1 MSNLQVATTQQSQP
15 LSAFSSENA
24 FVSVQRMAK
33 ALASS
38 TLVPD
43 SYRGEANLGNCIIAL
58 ELSQRIGASV
68 MAVMQ
73 SMVPIHGKPTWS
85 ASFLIATVNSCGRFS
100 PMRFR
105 WVGKEGTDDWG
116 CRAFAVERE
125 GNLELVGAL
134 VTIAMAKAEG
144 WYGKSGSKW
153 KTMPEQMLQYR
164 AAAFWCRAYAP
175 EIALGMHTSEEI
187 HDTQVAQQVVQPS
200 VATTVTSSVVDVTP
214 TPPEPKPR
222 RAKKEPEAVVVQ
234 EPAPQTDVTQYVDS
248 EPEPAPITP
257 EPVPAPQPTAATA
270 PAPVEAPATPA
281 PLPELVEETV
291 ESTLAS
297 VGATYEQLVKLATE
311 LNWWPT
317 PEAYPTANDLTEDL
331 KKWVIRN
338 KRGIGRAMMKAG
350 GAL

>member
-1 MSNLQVATTQQSQP
+1 MSNLPVATQQAQP

-43 SYRGEANLGNCIIAL
+43 AYRGEANLGNCIIAL

-105 WVGKEGTDDWG
+105 WVGKEGTDEWG
-116 CRAFAVERE
+116 CRAYAVERDS
-125 GNLELVGAL
+125 NLELVGAL
-134 VTIAMAKAEG
+134 VTIAMAKVEG

-164 AAAFWCRAYAP
+164 AGAFWCRTYAP
-175 EIALGMHTSEEI
+175 EIALGMHTSEEVQ
-187 HDTQVAQQVVQPS
+187 DTPVAQQVVQS
-200 VATTVTSSVVDVTP
+200 VTATVSSSIVDVTP
-214 TPPEPKPR
+214 TPAEPKPR
-222 RAKKEPEAVVVQ
+222 KKKEAEAIAIVEPTPEAV
-234 EPAPQTDVTQYVDS
+234 PAP
-248 EPEPAPITP
+248 EPEPAPAP
-257 EPVPAPQPTAATA
+257 EPVAEPA
-270 PAPVEAPATPA
+270 PAPAPAPA
-281 PLPELVEETV
+281 EETV
-291 ESTLAS
+291 ESTLTAI
-297 VGATYEQLVKLATE
+297 GITYPQLAKLAGE
-311 LNWWPT
+311 MNWWP
-317 PEAYPTANDLTEDL
+317 EADSFPMAVDLPTEV
-331 KKWVIRN
+331 KQWIIRN
-338 KRGIGRAMMKAG
+338 RRGIGRAVQKAG
-350 GAL
+350 GAM

>member
-1 MSNLQVATTQQSQP
+1 MSNLPVATQQAQP

-43 SYRGEANLGNCIIAL
+43 VYRGEANLGNCIIAL

-105 WVGKEGTDDWG
+105 WVGKEGTDEWG
-116 CRAFAVERE
+116 CRAFAVERDS
-125 GNLELVGAL
+125 NLELVGAL
-134 VTIAMAKAEG
+134 VTIAMAKVEG

-164 AAAFWCRAYAP
+164 AGAFWCRTYAP
-175 EIALGMHTSEEI
+175 EIALGMHTSEEVQ
-187 HDTQVAQQVVQPS
+187 DTPATQQVVQS
-200 VATTVTSSVVDVTP
+200 VSTTVSSSIVDVTP
-214 TPPEPKPR
+214 TPAEPKPR
-222 RAKKEPEAVVVQ
+222 KKKEVEAIAIV
-234 EPAPQTDVTQYVDS
+234 EPPTETTT
-248 EPEPAPITP
+248 PEPAPEIVEVAP
-257 EPVPAPQPTAATA
+257 LAPAPVPAP
-270 PAPVEAPATPA
+270 E
-281 PLPELVEETV
+281 PELETV
-291 ESTLAS
+291 ESTLTAI
-297 VGATYEQLVKLATE
+297 GITYPQLAKLAGE
-311 LNWWPT
+311 LSWWPEADT
-317 PEAYPTANDLTEDL
+317 FPMAVDLPPEV
-331 KKWVIRN
+331 KQWIIRN
-338 KRGIGRAMMKAG
+338 RRGIGRAVQKAG
-350 GAL
+350 GSL

>member
-1 MSNLQVATTQQSQP
+1 MSNLPVATQQSQP

-85 ASFLIATVNSCGRFS
+85 AAFLIATVNSCGRFS

-105 WVGKEGTDDWG
+105 WVGKEGADEWG
-116 CRAFAVERE
+116 CRAYAVERE
-125 GNLELVGAL
+125 SNLELVGAL
-134 VTIAMAKAEG
+134 VTINMAKAES
-144 WYGKSGSKW
+144 WYSKNGSKW

-164 AAAFWCRAYAP
+164 AAAFWTRAYAP

-187 HDTQVAQQVVQPS
+187 HDTQASQQVVQPS
-200 VATTVTSSVVDVTP
+200 VATTVTASVVDVTP
-214 TPPEPKPR
+214 TPPEPKR
-222 RAKKEPEAVVVQ
+222 KKKVEPEAIAVAEPVPVP
-234 EPAPQTDVTQYVDS
+234 EPTPAP
-248 EPEPAPITP
+248 EPEPAP
-257 EPVPAPQPTAATA
+257 A
-270 PAPVEAPATPA
+270 PAPEPAS
-281 PLPELVEETV
+281 LPELVEDTV

-317 PEAYPTANDLTEDL
+317 PEAYPTANDLTDDL

-338 KRGIGRAMMKAG
+338 KRGIGRAVMKANTV
-350 GAL
+350 A

>member
-257 EPVPAPQPTAATA
+257 EPVPAPEPTAATA
-270 PAPVEAPATPA
+270 PAPVVPETPI
-281 PLPELVEETV
+281 PDKFNLDTV
-291 ESTLAS
+291 EGTLNS
-297 VGATYEQLVKLATE
+297 IGVTYPQLVKLATE

-317 PEAYPTANDLTEDL
+317 PEAYPTIADLSEDL
-331 KKWVIRN
+331 CLWIIRN
-338 KRGIGRAMMKAG
+338 KRGIGRAVVKAG
-350 GAL
+350 MNA

>member
-1 MSNLQVATTQQSQP
+1 MSNLPVATQQAQP

-43 SYRGEANLGNCIIAL
+43 VYRGEANLGNCIIAL

-105 WVGKEGTDDWG
+105 WVGKEGTDEWG

-125 GNLELVGAL
+125 SNLELVGAL
-134 VTIAMAKAEG
+134 VTIAMAKVEG

-164 AAAFWCRAYAP
+164 AGAFWCRTYAP
-175 EIALGMHTSEEI
+175 EIALGMHTSEEVQ
-187 HDTQVAQQVVQPS
+187 DTPVAQQVVQS
-200 VATTVTSSVVDVTP
+200 VSTTVSSSIVDVTP
-214 TPPEPKPR
+214 TPAEPKPR
-222 RAKKEPEAVVVQ
+222 KKKEVEAIAIVEPTPEAV
-234 EPAPQTDVTQYVDS
+234 PAP
-248 EPEPAPITP
+248 EP
-257 EPVPAPQPTAATA
+257 EPVPAPEPVAEPA
-270 PAPVEAPATPA
+270 PAPAPAPA
-281 PLPELVEETV
+281 EETV
-291 ESTLAS
+291 ESTLTAI
-297 VGATYEQLVKLATE
+297 GITYPQLAKLAGE
-311 LNWWPT
+311 MNWWP
-317 PEAYPTANDLTEDL
+317 EADSFPMAVDLPTEV
-331 KKWVIRN
+331 KQWIIRN
-338 KRGIGRAMMKAG
+338 RRGIGRAVQKAG

>member
-1 MSNLQVATTQQSQP
+1 MSNLQVATTQQQQP

-116 CRAFAVERE
+116 CRAYAVERE

-187 HDTQVAQQVVQPS
+187 HDTQAAQQVVQPS

-214 TPPEPKPR
+214 NPPEPKR
-222 RAKKEPEAVVVQ
+222 KKKVEPEAIAVA
-234 EPAPQTDVTQYVDS
+234 EPVPV
-248 EPEPAPITP
+248 PEPAPAPTP
-257 EPVPAPQPTAATA
+257 EPEPTPE
-270 PAPVEAPATPA
+270 PAPV
-281 PLPELVEETV
+281 PEVVEDTV

-317 PEAYPTANDLTEDL
+317 PEAYPTANDLTDDL

-338 KRGIGRAMMKAG
+338 KRGIGRAVQKAG

>member
-1 MSNLQVATTQQSQP
+1 M
-15 LSAFSSENA
+15 
-24 FVSVQRMAK
+24 SVQRMAK

-222 RAKKEPEAVVVQ
+222 KKKVEPEAIAVA
-234 EPAPQTDVTQYVDS
+234 EPV
-248 EPEPAPITP
+248 PEPAPAP
-257 EPVPAPQPTAATA
+257 EPE

>member
-1 MSNLQVATTQQSQP
+1 MSNQLQVATQQQQP

-85 ASFLIATVNSCGRFS
+85 AAFLIATVNSCGRFS

-105 WVGKEGTDDWG
+105 WVGKEGADDWG
-116 CRAFAVERE
+116 CRAYAVERE

-144 WYGKSGSKW
+144 WYGKTGSKW

-164 AAAFWCRAYAP
+164 AAAFWTRAYAP
-175 EIALGMHTSEEI
+175 EIALGMHTSEEV
-187 HDTQVAQQVVQPS
+187 HDTQAAQQVVQPS
-200 VATTVTSSVVDVTP
+200 IATTVTASVVDVTP

-222 RAKKEPEAVVVQ
+222 KKKV
-234 EPAPQTDVTQYVDS
+234 
-248 EPEPAPITP
+248 EPEPAPVAVVDPAVTEPTPVPQP
-257 EPVPAPQPTAATA
+257 EPA
-270 PAPVEAPATPA
+270 PAPVETPVAPEPTPA
-281 PLPELVEETV
+281 PLPSVDPAEQTA
-291 ESTLAS
+291 ESTLAQI
-297 VGATYEQLVKLATE
+297 GITYAQLAKLATDLE
-311 LNWWPT
+311 WWPDADT
-317 PEAYPTANDLTEDL
+317 YPTVADLPLEIQN
-331 KKWVIRN
+331 WVIRN
-338 KRGIGRAMMKAG
+338 KRGIARAFQKAG
-350 GAL
+350 GVL

>member
-1 MSNLQVATTQQSQP
+1 MSNLQVATQQQQP

-43 SYRGEANLGNCIIAL
+43 AYRGEANLGNCIIAL

-105 WVGKEGTDDWG
+105 WVGKEGTDEWG
-116 CRAFAVERE
+116 CRAFAVERDS
-125 GNLELVGAL
+125 NLELVGAL
-134 VTIAMAKAEG
+134 VNINMAKVEG

-164 AAAFWCRAYAP
+164 AGAFWCRTYAP
-175 EIALGMHTSEEI
+175 EIALGMHTSEEVQ
-187 HDTQVAQQVVQPS
+187 DTPAAQQVVQS
-200 VATTVTSSVVDVTP
+200 VTVSSSIMDVTP
-214 TPPEPKPR
+214 TPPAPVEPKPR
-222 RAKKEPEAVVVQ
+222 KKKEAEAIAIV
-234 EPAPQTDVTQYVDS
+234 EPPAPAA
-248 EPEPAPITP
+248 PEPAPEIV
-257 EPVPAPQPTAATA
+257 ETA
-270 PAPVEAPATPA
+270 PAPLAPVPTPE
-281 PLPELVEETV
+281 PELETV
-291 ESTLAS
+291 ESTLTAI
-297 VGATYEQLVKLATE
+297 GITYPQLAKLACE
-311 LNWWPT
+311 LNWWPEADT
-317 PEAYPTANDLTEDL
+317 FPMAVDLPPEI
-331 KKWVIRN
+331 KQWIIRN
-338 KRGIGRAMMKAG
+338 KRGIGRAVQKAG

>member
-1 MSNLQVATTQQSQP
+1 MSNQLQVATQQQQP

-85 ASFLIATVNSCGRFS
+85 AAFLIATVNSCGRFS

-105 WVGKEGTDDWG
+105 WVGKEGADDWG
-116 CRAFAVERE
+116 CRAYAVERE

-144 WYGKSGSKW
+144 WYSKNGSKW

-164 AAAFWCRAYAP
+164 AAAFWTRAYAP

-187 HDTQVAQQVVQPS
+187 HDTQASQQVVQPS

-214 TPPEPKPR
+214 NPPEPKR
-222 RAKKEPEAVVVQ
+222 KKKVEPEAIAVA
-234 EPAPQTDVTQYVDS
+234 EPVP
-248 EPEPAPITP
+248 EPEPAPAP
-257 EPVPAPQPTAATA
+257 EPEPT
-270 PAPVEAPATPA
+270 PAPVETPAVPA
-281 PLPELVEETV
+281 PLPELVEDTV
-291 ESTLAS
+291 ESTLQS

-317 PEAYPTANDLTEDL
+317 PEAYPTANDLTDDL

-338 KRGIGRAMMKAG
+338 KRGIGRAVMKAG

>member
-1 MSNLQVATTQQSQP
+1 MSNLALQQTTPTQSQA
-15 LSAFSSENA
+15 LSAFSSESA

-43 SYRGEANLGNCIIAL
+43 AYRGEANLGNCIIAL

-85 ASFLIATVNSCGRFS
+85 AAFLIATVNSCGRFS

-105 WVGKEGTDDWG
+105 WVGKENTDEWG
-116 CRAFAVERE
+116 CRAYAVERE

-144 WYGKSGSKW
+144 WYTKNGSKW

-164 AAAFWCRAYAP
+164 AAAFWTRAYAP
-175 EIALGMHTSEEI
+175 EIALGMHTAEEI
-187 HDTQVAQQVVQPS
+187 HDTPETNQVVKP
-200 VATTVTSSVVDVTP
+200 VVMDVTP

-222 RAKKEPEAVVVQ
+222 RTKKEPEAVVVQ
-234 EPAPQTDVTQYVDS
+234 EPTPVQVDQVDS
-248 EPEPAPITP
+248 EPEPAPTAP
-257 EPVPAPQPTAATA
+257 EPVPAPEPTPAPA
-270 PAPVEAPATPA
+270 PAPVAPPA
-281 PLPELVEETV
+281 ENVETV
-291 ESTLAS
+291 EGTLFS
-297 VGATYEQLVKLATE
+297 IGLTYQQLVAMATE
-311 LNWWPT
+311 LSWWPN
-317 PEAYPTANDLTEDL
+317 PEAYPTAADLPEEL
-331 KKWVIRN
+331 ANWVIRN
-338 KRGIGRAMMKAG
+338 RRGIARQAAK
-350 GAL
+350 GAAK

>member
-222 RAKKEPEAVVVQ
+222 KKKVEPEAIAVA
-234 EPAPQTDVTQYVDS
+234 EPVPV
-248 EPEPAPITP
+248 PEPAPAP
-257 EPVPAPQPTAATA
+257 EPE

-338 KRGIGRAMMKAG
+338 KRGIGRAVVKAG

>member
-1 MSNLQVATTQQSQP
+1 MSNQLQVATQQSQP

-85 ASFLIATVNSCGRFS
+85 AAFLIATVNSCGRFS

-116 CRAFAVERE
+116 CRAYAVERE

-144 WYGKSGSKW
+144 WYSKNGSKW

-164 AAAFWCRAYAP
+164 AAAFWTRAYAP

-187 HDTQVAQQVVQPS
+187 HDTQASQQVVQPS
-200 VATTVTSSVVDVTP
+200 VATTVTASVVDVTP
-214 TPPEPKPR
+214 NPPEPKR
-222 RAKKEPEAVVVQ
+222 KKKVEPEAIAVAEPVPVP
-234 EPAPQTDVTQYVDS
+234 EPAPAP
-248 EPEPAPITP
+248 EPEPAS
-257 EPVPAPQPTAATA
+257 A
-270 PAPVEAPATPA
+270 PAPEPA
-281 PLPELVEETV
+281 PLPELVEDTV

-338 KRGIGRAMMKAG
+338 KRGIGRAVMKAG

>member
-1 MSNLQVATTQQSQP
+1 MSNLPVATQQAQP
-15 LSAFSSENA
+15 LLSAFSSENA

-43 SYRGEANLGNCIIAL
+43 AYRGEANLGNCIIAL

-105 WVGKEGTDDWG
+105 WVGKEGTDEWG
-116 CRAFAVERE
+116 CRAFAVERDS
-125 GNLELVGAL
+125 NLELVGAL
-134 VTIAMAKAEG
+134 VNINMAKVEG

-164 AAAFWCRAYAP
+164 AGAFWCRTYAP
-175 EIALGMHTSEEI
+175 EIALGMHTSEEM
-187 HDTQVAQQVVQPS
+187 HDTPAGQQVVQS
-200 VATTVTSSVVDVTP
+200 VSATVSSSIVDVTP

-222 RAKKEPEAVVVQ
+222 KKKEPEAFAIV
-234 EPAPQTDVTQYVDS
+234 EPPAAPAP
-248 EPEPAPITP
+248 EP
-257 EPVPAPQPTAATA
+257 EPVPAPEPVAEPA
-270 PAPVEAPATPA
+270 PAPAED
-281 PLPELVEETV
+281 TV
-291 ESTLAS
+291 ESTLTAI
-297 VGATYEQLVKLATE
+297 GITYPQLAKLAGE
-311 LNWWPT
+311 MNWWPEADT
-317 PEAYPTANDLTEDL
+317 FPMAVDLPPEIQQ
-331 KKWVIRN
+331 WIIRN
-338 KRGIGRAMMKAG
+338 RRGIGRAFQKAG

>member
-1 MSNLQVATTQQSQP
+1 
-15 LSAFSSENA
+15 
-24 FVSVQRMAK
+24 MAK

-222 RAKKEPEAVVVQ
+222 KKKVEPEAIAVA
-234 EPAPQTDVTQYVDS
+234 EPVPVPEP
-248 EPEPAPITP
+248 EPEPAPAP
-257 EPVPAPQPTAATA
+257 EPE
-270 PAPVEAPATPA
+270 PAPVEAPATPDPA
-281 PLPELVEETV
+281 EQTV
-291 ESTLAS
+291 ESTLTAI
-297 VGATYEQLVKLATE
+297 GITYPQLVKLATE

-317 PEAYPTANDLTEDL
+317 PEAYPTIADLSEDL
-331 KKWVIRN
+331 CLWIIRN

>member
-1 MSNLQVATTQQSQP
+1 MSNLQVTVQQPQSQP

-33 ALASS
+33 ALCSS

-85 ASFLIATVNSCGRFS
+85 AAFLIATVNSCGRFS

-105 WVGKEGTDDWG
+105 WVGKEGTDEWG

-134 VTIAMAKAEG
+134 VTIGMAKAEG
-144 WYGKSGSKW
+144 WYSKNGSKW

-164 AAAFWCRAYAP
+164 AAAFWTRAYAP

-187 HDTQVAQQVVQPS
+187 QDTPVTQQVVQPS
-200 VATTVTSSVVDVTP
+200 VATTVTASVVDVTP
-214 TPPEPKPR
+214 TPPEPKR
-222 RAKKEPEAVVVQ
+222 RKKAEPEAIAVA
-234 EPAPQTDVTQYVDS
+234 EPVP
-248 EPEPAPITP
+248 EPEPAPAPVPDPVETPAAP
-257 EPVPAPQPTAATA
+257 EP
-270 PAPVEAPATPA
+270 TPA
-281 PLPELVEETV
+281 ISFDPANPTV
-291 ESTLAS
+291 DSTLAQI
-297 VGATYEQLVKLATE
+297 GITYAQLAKLATDLE
-311 LNWWPT
+311 WWT
-317 PEAYPTANDLTEDL
+317 DADSYPTAQDLPPEIQQ
-331 KKWVIRN
+331 WVIRN
-338 KRGIGRAMMKAG
+338 KRGIARAVQKAG

>member
-1 MSNLQVATTQQSQP
+1 MSNLQVATAQQTQP

-33 ALASS
+33 ALCSS

-73 SMVPIHGKPTWS
+73 SMVPINGKPTWS
-85 ASFLIATVNSCGRFS
+85 AAFLIATVNSCGRFS

-105 WVGKEGTDDWG
+105 WVGKEGTDEWG

-134 VTIAMAKAEG
+134 VTIGMAKAEG
-144 WYGKSGSKW
+144 WYSKNGSKW

-164 AAAFWCRAYAP
+164 AAAFWTRAYAP
-175 EIALGMHTSEEI
+175 EIALGMHTAEEI
-187 HDTQVAQQVVQPS
+187 ADTPQAQEVVRP
-200 VATTVTSSVVDVTP
+200 TVVDVTP
-214 TPPEPKPR
+214 TPPEPKAR
-222 RAKKEPEAVVVQ
+222 KKKAEPESIAVAEPV
-234 EPAPQTDVTQYVDS
+234 PAPAP
-248 EPEPAPITP
+248 EPEPAPVETP
-257 EPVPAPQPTAATA
+257 AA
-270 PAPVEAPATPA
+270 PAPEPAPAPA
-281 PLPELVEETV
+281 PAEDTV
-291 ESTLAS
+291 DATLAQI
-297 VGATYEQLVKLATE
+297 GITYAQLAKLATDLE
-311 LNWWPT
+311 WWT
-317 PEAYPTANDLTEDL
+317 DADSYPTAQDLPPEIQQ
-331 KKWVIRN
+331 WVIRN
-338 KRGIGRAMMKAG
+338 KRGIARAVAKAG

>member
-1 MSNLQVATTQQSQP
+1 MSNLPVATQQAQP

-43 SYRGEANLGNCIIAL
+43 VYRGEANLGNCIIAL

-105 WVGKEGTDDWG
+105 WVGKEGSDEWG
-116 CRAFAVERE
+116 CRAFAVERDS
-125 GNLELVGAL
+125 NLELVGAL
-134 VTIAMAKAEG
+134 VTIAMAKVEG

-164 AAAFWCRAYAP
+164 AGAFWCRTYAP
-175 EIALGMHTSEEI
+175 EIALGMHTSEEVQ
-187 HDTQVAQQVVQPS
+187 DTPVAQQVVQS
-200 VATTVTSSVVDVTP
+200 AVVDVTP
-214 TPPEPKPR
+214 TPPAPTEPKMR
-222 RAKKEPEAVVVQ
+222 RVKKEAEAIAFA
-234 EPAPQTDVTQYVDS
+234 E
-248 EPEPAPITP
+248 
-257 EPVPAPQPTAATA
+257 
-270 PAPVEAPATPA
+270 
-281 PLPELVEETV
+281 
-291 ESTLAS
+291 
-297 VGATYEQLVKLATE
+297 
-311 LNWWPT
+311 PT
-317 PEAYPTANDLTEDL
+317 PEVTRT
-331 KKWVIRN
+331 
-338 KRGIGRAMMKAG
+338 
-350 GAL
+350 

>member
-1 MSNLQVATTQQSQP
+1 MSNLPVATQQAQP

-43 SYRGEANLGNCIIAL
+43 AYRGEANLGNCIIAL

-105 WVGKEGTDDWG
+105 WVGKEGTDEWG
-116 CRAFAVERE
+116 CRAYAVERDS
-125 GNLELVGAL
+125 NLELVGAL
-134 VTIAMAKAEG
+134 VTIAMAKVEG

-164 AAAFWCRAYAP
+164 AGAFWCRTYAP

-187 HDTQVAQQVVQPS
+187 QDTPATQQVVQS
-200 VATTVTSSVVDVTP
+200 VSTTVSSSIVDVTP
-214 TPPEPKPR
+214 TPAEPKPR
-222 RAKKEPEAVVVQ
+222 KKKEAEAIAIVEPTPEAV
-234 EPAPQTDVTQYVDS
+234 PAP
-248 EPEPAPITP
+248 EP
-257 EPVPAPQPTAATA
+257 EPVPAPEPIAEPA
-270 PAPVEAPATPA
+270 PAPAPA
-281 PLPELVEETV
+281 EETV
-291 ESTLAS
+291 ESTLTAI
-297 VGATYEQLVKLATE
+297 GITYPQLAKLAGE
-311 LNWWPT
+311 MNWWP
-317 PEAYPTANDLTEDL
+317 EADSFPMAVDLPTEV
-331 KKWVIRN
+331 KQWIIRN
-338 KRGIGRAMMKAG
+338 RRGIGRAVQKAG

>member
-1 MSNLQVATTQQSQP
+1 MSNQLQVATQQQQP

-116 CRAFAVERE
+116 CRAYAVERE

-187 HDTQVAQQVVQPS
+187 HDTQASQQVVQPS

-214 TPPEPKPR
+214 NPPEPKR
-222 RAKKEPEAVVVQ
+222 KKKVEPEAIAIA
-234 EPAPQTDVTQYVDS
+234 EPVPV
-248 EPEPAPITP
+248 PEPAPAP
-257 EPVPAPQPTAATA
+257 EPEPEPTPA
-270 PAPVEAPATPA
+270 PAPEPA
-281 PLPELVEETV
+281 PLPELVEDTV
-291 ESTLAS
+291 ESTLQS

-317 PEAYPTANDLTEDL
+317 PEAYPTANDLTDDL

-338 KRGIGRAMMKAG
+338 KRGIGRAVQKAG

>member
-1 MSNLQVATTQQSQP
+1 MSNLALQQTTPTQSQA
-15 LSAFSSENA
+15 LSAFSSESA

-43 SYRGEANLGNCIIAL
+43 AYRGEANLGNCIIAL

-85 ASFLIATVNSCGRFS
+85 AAFLIATVNSCGRFS

-105 WVGKEGTDDWG
+105 WVGKENTDEWG
-116 CRAFAVERE
+116 CRAYAVERE

-144 WYGKSGSKW
+144 WYTKNGSKW

-164 AAAFWCRAYAP
+164 AAAFWTRAYAP
-175 EIALGMHTSEEI
+175 EIALGMHTAEEI
-187 HDTQVAQQVVQPS
+187 NDTPEANQVVTP
-200 VATTVTSSVVDVTP
+200 VVMDVTP

-222 RAKKEPEAVVVQ
+222 RTKKEPEAEAVVVEKPANQQ
-234 EPAPQTDVTQYVDS
+234 EVVHV
-248 EPEPAPITP
+248 EPEPTP
-257 EPVPAPQPTAATA
+257 EPTPTAQEPVPAPA
-270 PAPVEAPATPA
+270 PAPAQAVPEATV
-281 PLPELVEETV
+281 PEKVNVETV
-291 ESTLAS
+291 EGTLFS
-297 VGATYEQLVKLATE
+297 IGLTYQQLVAMATE
-311 LNWWPT
+311 LSWWPN
-317 PEAYPTANDLTEDL
+317 PEAYPTAADLPEEL
-331 KKWVIRN
+331 ANWVIRN
-338 KRGIGRAMMKAG
+338 RRGIARQAAKG
-350 GAL
+350 GAK

>member
-1 MSNLQVATTQQSQP
+1 MSNLPVATQQSQP

-85 ASFLIATVNSCGRFS
+85 AAFLIATVNSCGRFS

-105 WVGKEGTDDWG
+105 WVGKEGADDWG
-116 CRAFAVERE
+116 CRAYAVERE

-144 WYGKSGSKW
+144 WYSKNGSKW

-164 AAAFWCRAYAP
+164 AAAFWTRAYAP
-175 EIALGMHTSEEI
+175 EIALGMHTSEEVN
-187 HDTQVAQQVVQPS
+187 DTPAAQQVVKP
-200 VATTVTSSVVDVTP
+200 VVMDVTP

-222 RAKKEPEAVVVQ
+222 KVKKEPEAVVVQ
-234 EPAPQTDVTQYVDS
+234 EPAPVQVEPEP
-248 EPEPAPITP
+248 EPEPAPAAP
-257 EPVPAPQPTAATA
+257 EPVPAP
-270 PAPVEAPATPA
+270 EATPA
-281 PLPELVEETV
+281 QAVPEATVPEKFNVETV
-291 ESTLAS
+291 EGTLFS
-297 VGATYEQLVKLATE
+297 IGLTYEQLVAMATE
-311 LNWWPT
+311 LSWWPN
-317 PEAYPTANDLTEDL
+317 PEAYPTANDLPPEL
-331 KKWVIRN
+331 AQWVIRN
-338 KRGIGRAMMKAG
+338 RRGIARQAAKG
-350 GAL
+350 GAK

>member
-1 MSNLQVATTQQSQP
+1 MSNQLQVATTQQQQP

-85 ASFLIATVNSCGRFS
+85 AAFLIATVNSCGRFS

-116 CRAFAVERE
+116 CRAYAVERE

-144 WYGKSGSKW
+144 WYSKNGSKW

-164 AAAFWCRAYAP
+164 AAAFWTRAYAP

-187 HDTQVAQQVVQPS
+187 HDTQASQQVVQPS
-200 VATTVTSSVVDVTP
+200 VATTVTASVVDVTP
-214 TPPEPKPR
+214 NPPEPKR
-222 RAKKEPEAVVVQ
+222 KKKVEPEAIAVAEPVPVP
-234 EPAPQTDVTQYVDS
+234 EPAPAP
-248 EPEPAPITP
+248 EPEPAS
-257 EPVPAPQPTAATA
+257 A
-270 PAPVEAPATPA
+270 PAPEPA
-281 PLPELVEETV
+281 PLPELVEDTV

-317 PEAYPTANDLTEDL
+317 PEAYPTANDLTDDL

-338 KRGIGRAMMKAG
+338 KRGIGRAVMKAG

>member
-1 MSNLQVATTQQSQP
+1 MSNLPVATQQAQP

-43 SYRGEANLGNCIIAL
+43 AYRGEANLGNCIIAL

-105 WVGKEGTDDWG
+105 WVGKEGTDEWG
-116 CRAFAVERE
+116 CRAFAVERDS
-125 GNLELVGAL
+125 NLELVGAL
-134 VTIAMAKAEG
+134 VTIAMAKVEG

-164 AAAFWCRAYAP
+164 AGAFWCRTYAP
-175 EIALGMHTSEEI
+175 EIALGMHTSEEVQ
-187 HDTQVAQQVVQPS
+187 DTPVAQQVVQS
-200 VATTVTSSVVDVTP
+200 VSTTVSSSIVDVTP
-214 TPPEPKPR
+214 TPAEPKPR
-222 RAKKEPEAVVVQ
+222 KKKEVEAIAIVEPTPEAV
-234 EPAPQTDVTQYVDS
+234 PAP
-248 EPEPAPITP
+248 EP
-257 EPVPAPQPTAATA
+257 EPVPAPEPVAEPA
-270 PAPVEAPATPA
+270 PAPAPAPA
-281 PLPELVEETV
+281 EETV
-291 ESTLAS
+291 ESTLTAI
-297 VGATYEQLVKLATE
+297 GITYPQLAKLAGE
-311 LNWWPT
+311 MNWWP
-317 PEAYPTANDLTEDL
+317 EADSFPMAVDLPAEIQQ
-331 KKWVIRN
+331 WIIRN
-338 KRGIGRAMMKAG
+338 RRGIGRAFQKANT
-350 GAL
+350 AA

>member
-144 WYGKSGSKW
+144 WYGKSGTKW

-222 RAKKEPEAVVVQ
+222 KKKVEPEAIAVA
-234 EPAPQTDVTQYVDS
+234 EPVPVP
-248 EPEPAPITP
+248 EPEPAPAP
-257 EPVPAPQPTAATA
+257 EPE

>member
-1 MSNLQVATTQQSQP
+1 MSNLPVATTQQQQP

-43 SYRGEANLGNCIIAL
+43 AYRGEANLGNCIIAL

-105 WVGKEGTDDWG
+105 WVGKEGTDEWG
-116 CRAFAVERE
+116 CRAFAVERDS
-125 GNLELVGAL
+125 NLELVGAL
-134 VTIAMAKAEG
+134 VNINMAKVEG
-144 WYGKSGSKW
+144 WYGKTGSKW

-164 AAAFWCRAYAP
+164 AGAFWCRTYAP
-175 EIALGMHTSEEI
+175 EIALGMHTSEEVQ
-187 HDTQVAQQVVQPS
+187 DTPVAQQVVQS
-200 VATTVTSSVVDVTP
+200 VSTTVSSSIVDVTP
-214 TPPEPKPR
+214 TPAEPKPR
-222 RAKKEPEAVVVQ
+222 KKKE
-234 EPAPQTDVTQYVDS
+234 
-248 EPEPAPITP
+248 
-257 EPVPAPQPTAATA
+257 
-270 PAPVEAPATPA
+270 VEAIAIVEPPATPA
-281 PLPELVEETV
+281 PEPAPEIVEVAPLAPAPVPAPEPELETV
-291 ESTLAS
+291 ESTLTAI
-297 VGATYEQLVKLATE
+297 GITYPQLAKLAGE
-311 LNWWPT
+311 MNWWPEADT
-317 PEAYPTANDLTEDL
+317 FPMAVDLPPEV
-331 KKWVIRN
+331 KQWIIRN
-338 KRGIGRAMMKAG
+338 RRGIGRAVQKAG

>member
-1 MSNLQVATTQQSQP
+1 MSNLPVATQQAQP

-43 SYRGEANLGNCIIAL
+43 AYRGEANLGNCIIAL

-105 WVGKEGTDDWG
+105 WVGKEGTDEWG
-116 CRAFAVERE
+116 CRAYAVERDS
-125 GNLELVGAL
+125 NLELVGAL
-134 VTIAMAKAEG
+134 VTIAMAKVEG

-164 AAAFWCRAYAP
+164 AGAFWCRTYAP

-187 HDTQVAQQVVQPS
+187 QDTPATQQVVQS
-200 VATTVTSSVVDVTP
+200 VTATVSSSIVDVTP
-214 TPPEPKPR
+214 TPAEPKPR
-222 RAKKEPEAVVVQ
+222 KKKEVEAIAIVEPTPEAV
-234 EPAPQTDVTQYVDS
+234 PAP
-248 EPEPAPITP
+248 EP
-257 EPVPAPQPTAATA
+257 EPVPAPEPVAEPA
-270 PAPVEAPATPA
+270 PAPAPAPA
-281 PLPELVEETV
+281 EETV
-291 ESTLAS
+291 ESTLTAI
-297 VGATYEQLVKLATE
+297 GITYPQLAKLAGE
-311 LNWWPT
+311 MNWWP
-317 PEAYPTANDLTEDL
+317 EADSFPMAVDLPTEV
-331 KKWVIRN
+331 KQWIIRN
-338 KRGIGRAMMKAG
+338 RRGIGRAVQKAG

>member
-1 MSNLQVATTQQSQP
+1 MSNLALQQTTPTQSQA
-15 LSAFSSENA
+15 LSAFSSESA

-43 SYRGEANLGNCIIAL
+43 AYRGEANLGNCIIAL

-85 ASFLIATVNSCGRFS
+85 AAFLIATVNSCGRFS

-105 WVGKEGTDDWG
+105 WVGKENTDEWG
-116 CRAFAVERE
+116 CRAYAVERE

-144 WYGKSGSKW
+144 WYTKNGSKW

-164 AAAFWCRAYAP
+164 AAAFWTRAYAP
-175 EIALGMHTSEEI
+175 EIALGMHTAEEI
-187 HDTQVAQQVVQPS
+187 HDTPEANQVVKP
-200 VATTVTSSVVDVTP
+200 VVMDVTP

-222 RAKKEPEAVVVQ
+222 RTKKEPEAVVVQ
-234 EPAPQTDVTQYVDS
+234 EPAPVQVEP
-248 EPEPAPITP
+248 EPEPAPTAP
-257 EPVPAPQPTAATA
+257 EPVPAPETA
-270 PAPVEAPATPA
+270 PVAPPA
-281 PLPELVEETV
+281 ENVETV
-291 ESTLAS
+291 EGTLLS
-297 VGATYEQLVKLATE
+297 IGLTYEQLVAMATE
-311 LNWWPT
+311 LSWWPN
-317 PEAYPTANDLTEDL
+317 PEAYPTAADLPEEL
-331 KKWVIRN
+331 SNWVVRN
-338 KRGIGRAMMKAG
+338 RRGIARQAAKGSAK
-350 GAL
+350 

>member
-1 MSNLQVATTQQSQP
+1 MSNLALQQTTPTQSQA
-15 LSAFSSENA
+15 LSAFSSESA

-43 SYRGEANLGNCIIAL
+43 AYRGEANLGNCIIAL

-85 ASFLIATVNSCGRFS
+85 AAFLIATVNSCGRFS

-105 WVGKEGTDDWG
+105 WVGKENTDEWG
-116 CRAFAVERE
+116 CRAYAVERE

-144 WYGKSGSKW
+144 WYTKNGSKW

-164 AAAFWCRAYAP
+164 AAAFWTRAYAP
-175 EIALGMHTSEEI
+175 EIALGMHTAEEI
-187 HDTQVAQQVVQPS
+187 HDTPEANQVVKP
-200 VATTVTSSVVDVTP
+200 VVMDVTP

-222 RAKKEPEAVVVQ
+222 RTKKEPEAVVVQ
-234 EPAPQTDVTQYVDS
+234 EPAPVQVEP
-248 EPEPAPITP
+248 EPEPAPTAP
-257 EPVPAPQPTAATA
+257 EPVPAPEPTPA
-270 PAPVEAPATPA
+270 PAPVAPPA
-281 PLPELVEETV
+281 ENVETV
-291 ESTLAS
+291 EGTLLS
-297 VGATYEQLVKLATE
+297 IGLTYEQLVAMATE
-311 LNWWPT
+311 LSWWPN
-317 PEAYPTANDLTEDL
+317 PEAYPTAADLPPEL
-331 KKWVIRN
+331 AQWVIRN
-338 KRGIGRAMMKAG
+338 RRGIARQAAKG
-350 GAL
+350 GGK